1 MADTRHGQHGPPQ
14 RGGRG
19 FASISSLI
27 PATHMYTP
35 AKMDTPRSQGAHTY
49 IQANGK
55 SDGGFQKMPPISN
68 AVKTS
73 MEMSYNVGAGPVQAA
88 RNSSGQGMHTPRTS
102 GGQGS
107 HSSRTG
113 NYGASGSNNRHRMSQ
128 NGAPSRD
135 KDGDG
140 DEFEAS
146 YSTIMALDKHEL
158 ELISKAI
165 QDSEFYTN
173 AGKISMLRIN

>member
-1 MADTRHGQHGPPQ
+1 MADTRHGQHGAPQ

-55 SDGGFQKMPPISN
+55 SDCVFPKMPPISN
-68 AVKTS
+68 ALKTS
-73 MEMSYNVGAGPVQAA
+73 MEMSYNVGAGPIQAQ
-88 RNSSGQGMHTPRTS
+88 RTTSGQGMYTSRSS

-107 HSSRTG
+107 HPSRMGISGAAGG
-113 NYGASGSNNRHRMSQ
+113 NNQNRASENV
-128 NGAPSRD
+128 APSRD
-135 KDGDG
+135 KDPDG

-165 QDSEFYTN
+165 QDSEFYAN
-173 AGKISMLRIN
+173 AGK